1 MLIRDIRAWHGGT
14 PNLSNDMRAIPNA
27 GFLALAVTKRECHQ
41 ERVDPSGWTGW
52 YAPRHHKVQG
62 SPIVAPGPAPATKA
76 NELIKRLAVIAEAR
90 SDDEL
95 EIGRIAREANSLMNV
110 DAAGAHMVLGGIAAA
125 RADAEKTKHHYRIA
139 LQLNNSYMTRM
150 NYSVSL
156 ALLEEHE
163 ESFDVIRSMLQSQP
177 DDVALLDHAIRE
189 ALESAALSEA
199 LQLCDQR
206 DRVAPNRRNR
216 LADEVRAIAA
226 TVAAGS
232 FTEGGVREV
241 LRTLANIQR
250 LEGVRTVRI
259 GITHDLEENSF
270 LYLRGV
276 NASAQAVAALNER
289 LAESI
294 VEHPTLLEDPG
305 MKFVVAFGAVEVDG
319 GNS

>member
-1 MLIRDIRAWHGGT
+1 MSYQNSRA
-14 PNLSNDMRAIPNA
+14 
-27 GFLALAVTKRECHQ
+27 
-41 ERVDPSGWTGW
+41 SG
-52 YAPRHHKVQG
+52 
-62 SPIVAPGPAPATKA
+62 
-76 NELIKRLAVIAEAR
+76 
-90 SDDEL
+90 
-95 EIGRIAREANSLMNV
+95 
-110 DAAGAHMVLGGIAAA
+110 LG
-125 RADAEKTKHHYRIA
+125 
-139 LQLNNSYMTRM
+139 
-150 NYSVSL
+150 
-156 ALLEEHE
+156 
-163 ESFDVIRSMLQSQP
+163 
-177 DDVALLDHAIRE
+177 ALLDHAIRE

-199 LQLCDQR
+199 MQLCDQR